1 MMAVRLATSGDA
13 AAMSALHSASFEDG
27 WSEQDF
33 VTWLSRRHGFA
44 IVAHQDNES
53 REREAVAFGLALAA
67 GDDAELLTIA
77 VAESARRAGI
87 GGEVFFALDEQAN
100 KRSLKRWVLE
110 VRHNNLAAVA
120 LYKSLG
126 FVEIAVRKA
135 YYRVAEGRAD
145 ALVMARPV
153 GVPGRHIAP

>member
-1 MMAVRLATSGDA
+1 MELRLATVADA
-13 AAMSALHSASFEDG
+13 ASLSALHAAAFETG
-27 WSEQDF
+27 WSEADF

-44 IVAHQDNES
+44 IAAL
-53 REREAVAFGLALAA
+53 REREAIAFGLALEA

-77 VAESARRAGI
+77 VGKSERRAGLGRKI
-87 GGEVFFALDEQAN
+87 FEALDTEAN

-110 VRHNNLAAVA
+110 VRHDNLAAVS

-126 FVEIAVRKA
+126 FVEISVRKA
-135 YYRVAEGRAD
+135 YYRVAGGQAD
-145 ALVMARPV
+145 ALVLARAV

>member
-1 MMAVRLATSGDA
+1 
-13 AAMSALHSASFEDG
+13 MSVLHSASFDDG

-44 IVAHQDNES
+44 IIAK
-53 REREAVAFGLALAA
+53 REREAVAFGLALEA

-77 VAESARRAGI
+77 VAQSVRRQGL
-87 GGEVFFALDEQAN
+87 GRQVFADLDEQAN

-120 LYKSLG
+120 LYKSMG
-126 FVEIAVRKA
+126 FMEISVRKA
-135 YYRVAEGRAD
+135 
-145 ALVMARPV
+145 
-153 GVPGRHIAP
+153 

>member
-1 MMAVRLATSGDA
+1 MTELRLATPEDA
-13 AAMSALHSASFEDG
+13 AALSALHSASFDDG
-27 WSEQDF
+27 WTEQDF
-33 VTWLSRRHGFA
+33 VTWLSRNKGFA
-44 IVAHQDNES
+44 VVKK
-53 REREAVAFGLALAA
+53 REREAVAFGLALEA

-77 VAESARRAGI
+77 VAETARRAGLGRKI
-87 GGEVFFALDEQAN
+87 FGALDEQAN

-135 YYRVAEGRAD
+135 YYRVGEGRAD